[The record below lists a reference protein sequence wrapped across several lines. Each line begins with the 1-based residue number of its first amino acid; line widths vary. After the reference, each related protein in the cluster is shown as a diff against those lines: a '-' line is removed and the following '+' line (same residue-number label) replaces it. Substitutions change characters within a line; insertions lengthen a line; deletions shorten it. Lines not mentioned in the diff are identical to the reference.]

1 MDYALIACF
10 EPTGDYKVRRL
21 MRQLAENNVN
31 DLYESLGFR
40 PHITLTEFSTTDFKA
55 VSAELARLSQH
66 LAPVDIRFS
75 SLGIFPGLNG
85 VFHLVPTINENL
97 LHLQRQVRSALGP
110 LCEDFAPLYEEPEW
124 VPHCT
129 LVLEMDPLELPRAYD
144 VMLEH
149 FKPFN
154 TRLVALEIITCCPFR
169 VEQQCTMGQPASVVV

>member
-1 MDYALIACF
+1 M
-10 EPTGDYKVRRL
+10 RRL

-31 DLYESLGFR
+31 DLYESFGFR
-40 PHITLTEFSTTDFKA
+40 PHITLTEFSTNDFSA
-55 VSAELARLSQH
+55 VSAELARLSQQ
-66 LAPVDIRFS
+66 LAPVDVRFS

-85 VFHLVPTINENL
+85 VFHLVPTINESL
-97 LHLQRQVRSALGP
+97 LLMQRQVRAALSP
-110 LCEDFAPLYEEPEW
+110 LCQDFSPLYEEQEW

-154 TRLVALEIITCCPFR
+154 TQLVALEIITCCPFR
-169 VEQQCTMGQPASVVV
+169 VEQHCLIGPGEPVSL